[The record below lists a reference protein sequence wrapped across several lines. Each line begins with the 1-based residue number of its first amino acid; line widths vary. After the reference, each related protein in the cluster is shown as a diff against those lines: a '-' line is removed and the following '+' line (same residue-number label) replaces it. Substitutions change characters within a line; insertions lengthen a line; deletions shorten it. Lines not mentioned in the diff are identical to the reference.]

1 MAAESKETIWT
12 RNFIVLCIMNFV
24 GFLGQ
29 TAINSLMQI
38 HMDGLGASATV
49 IGVVIGISSGV
60 ALLMRPVA
68 GSIIDGA
75 SKKFLLMLCEFLY
88 AVAIFGYA
96 FSSTVFLTVVFRFVY
111 GLGMG
116 FFGAVN
122 LAMATDALPKSRI
135 ASGIGIFS
143 LMTVAGQAVGPLI
156 CIEVAERYGVSKA
169 FLLAGTFTAVGF
181 LLGFLLKYPKRE
193 RQKIQI
199 KISGAVAKEA
209 MLPGIL
215 FFLLMSASSSV
226 SSFIYLFAAEK
237 GVPGVS
243 RFFLVN
249 AVILLVVRPVV
260 GKISDRYGVLK
271 TLYPSLA
278 IFAVMLLLMPQLK
291 SQAMLYVL
299 ALLYSL
305 GYGTANPSMQALCMK
320 LTPENKRGAGTNTF
334 YLFSD
339 LGLFIG
345 PVVAGWLKD
354 AFGFDTMYI
363 CMVSLLVIS
372 VAILFIWKKKDPSM
386 KGV

>member
-1 MAAESKETIWT
+1 M
-12 RNFIVLCIMNFV
+12 
-24 GFLGQ
+24 
-29 TAINSLMQI
+29 
-38 HMDGLGASATV
+38 
-49 IGVVIGISSGV
+49 
-60 ALLMRPVA
+60 
-68 GSIIDGA
+68 
-75 SKKFLLMLCEFLY
+75 
-88 AVAIFGYA
+88 
-96 FSSTVFLTVVFRFVY
+96 
-111 GLGMG
+111 
-116 FFGAVN
+116 
-122 LAMATDALPKSRI
+122 
-135 ASGIGIFS
+135 
-143 LMTVAGQAVGPLI
+143 
-156 CIEVAERYGVSKA
+156 
-169 FLLAGTFTAVGF
+169 
-181 LLGFLLKYPKRE
+181 
-193 RQKIQI
+193 
-199 KISGAVAKEA
+199 
-209 MLPGIL
+209 
-215 FFLLMSASSSV
+215 
-226 SSFIYLFAAEK
+226 
-237 GVPGVS
+237 
-243 RFFLVN
+243 
-249 AVILLVVRPVV
+249 